1 MRSPQN
7 LKKKA
12 PFLFESNQKHQNKVG
27 VFFKF
32 LRTSKN
38 ICTLDIN
45 LDVFNSYPS
54 FRTSDRS
61 KSKIRTEF
69 LQTEY
74 RITWNSSQEI
84 AGHSSPLREAAWTLM
99 HAWRPTDC
107 WESSSRPMWKVAT
120 DICKRKDK
128 IILAWTN
135 ILFQDHQA
143 TFLVHNYCKFGI
155 INIPNS

>member
-1 MRSPQN
+1 MKKIWLLNISTKEKKYIILHVEEKISSKLPSKSSDIVRSPQN

-32 LRTSKN
+32 LRPSKN
-38 ICTLDIN
+38 IWTLDIN
-45 LDVFNSYPS
+45 VDVFNSYPS
-54 FRTSDRS
+54 FGTSNRS

-120 DICKRKDK
+120 DIC
-128 IILAWTN
+128 
-135 ILFQDHQA
+135 
-143 TFLVHNYCKFGI
+143 
-155 INIPNS
+155 